1 MIYICGPMTG
11 LPGNNYD
18 AFDQWASTLRA
29 YGYEVANPAGNPEC
43 PSSEHRCPSWPR
55 CMRLSMV
62 QLAQCEGVALLSGW
76 EKSRG
81 ASLEVFV
88 ATQSGIEIRPAGE
101 WVS

>member
-18 AFDQWASTLRA
+18 EFDQWAQTLRA
-29 YGYEVANPAGNPEC
+29 YGYEVANPAESPEC
-43 PSSEHRCPSWPR
+43 PSWEHY
-55 CMRLSMV
+55 MRLSMV

-88 ATQSGIEIRPAGE
+88 ATQLGIEIKPAGE

>member
-18 AFDQWASTLRA
+18 AFGQWAQTLRA
-29 YGYEVANPAGNPEC
+29 YGYEVANPAENPEC
-43 PSSEHRCPSWPR
+43 PSWEHY
-55 CMRLSMV
+55 MRLSMV

-81 ASLEVFV
+81 ASLEVYV
-88 ATQSGIEIRPAGE
+88 ATQLGIEIRPAGE